1 MAAAPP
7 LLMDQESPVPLS
19 FRLSR
24 PLAAAV
30 LGAVLLAPLQ
40 PPLSASAAPTAT
52 PAETHATQARTA
64 TRATQTTLTA
74 YGDADSSGTIHL
86 TGSVRWSNGEV
97 LGHKQHVELWGK
109 TAGRWSIVRNAVTDR
124 RGDVEIG
131 VTPTAHTKYQLRYA
145 GSHSATLSKVAA
157 PSLSAGVTVHAV
169 AHVTLNAP
177 ATVRRGQTFV
187 VTGRVTPAGPRR
199 VVTLA
204 GDGRTFTTLTTR
216 ADGSFSGRVRLRQ
229 RTTLSVVLPDT
240 ATLDGAVSGPRVVR
254 VGRS

>member
-1 MAAAPP
+1 M
-7 LLMDQESPVPLS
+7 PLS
-19 FRLSR
+19 LRLSR

-30 LGAVLLAPLQ
+30 LGAALLAPLA
-40 PPLSASAAPTAT
+40 PPASAAPTA
-52 PAETHATQARTA
+52 PSGTHATYARTA

-86 TGSVRWSNGEV
+86 SGSVRWSNGKV

-109 TAGRWSIVRNAVTDR
+109 TAGRWSLVRRAATDR
-124 RGDVEIG
+124 HGDVEIG

-145 GSHSATLSKVAA
+145 GSRSAALPKVAA
-157 PSLSAGVTVHAV
+157 RSKSTGITVHAV
-169 AHVTLNAP
+169 AHVTLTTP

-187 VTGRVTPAGPRR
+187 ITGRVTPAGPRR

-204 GDGRTFTTLTTR
+204 GDGKTFTTLTTR
-216 ADGSFSGRVRLRQ
+216 ADGSFSVRVRLRQ

-254 VGRS
+254 VGRG

>member
-1 MAAAPP
+1 M
-7 LLMDQESPVPLS
+7 PLS
-19 FRLSR
+19 LRLSR

-30 LGAVLLAPLQ
+30 LGVALLAPLA
-40 PPLSASAAPTAT
+40 PPLAASAAPTA
-52 PAETHATQARTA
+52 PSGTHATHARTA
-64 TRATQTTLTA
+64 PRATQTTLTA

-86 TGSVRWSNGEV
+86 TGSVRWSNGKV
-97 LGHKQHVELWGK
+97 LGHKQQVELWGK
-109 TAGRWSIVRNAVTDR
+109 TAGRWSLVRKAVTDR
-124 RGDVEIG
+124 HGDVEIG
-131 VTPTAHTKYQLRYA
+131 VTPTVHTKYQLRYA
-145 GSHSATLSKVAA
+145 GSRSAALHKVAA
-157 PSLSAGVTVHAV
+157 PSASSGIKVHAV

-187 VTGRVTPAGPRR
+187 ITGRVTPAGPRR

-240 ATLDGAVSGPRVVR
+240 ATLDGSVSGPRVVR
-254 VGRS
+254 VARS